1 MQSPRHRRNLE
12 DIFARESEVFASRTV
27 QSRKLL
33 SIGRGVM
40 PDGVPMAWMAGL
52 YRHQPMFVSHG
63 SGSQFHDVDGNSYI
77 DFNLSDLSN
86 TIGHGENA
94 VTRRVSAQALRG
106 MQFLLP
112 GEDAIAVS
120 QMLRD
125 RVGLP
130 MWQYTLSASAANA
143 EVIRIARAYTG
154 RQRVVIFEGKYHGH
168 IEVTMAEGGAPG
180 SNAPATPGGMGV
192 SAKAT
197 ADTVNVQFNDLPALA
212 RALQDRDVALV
223 LTEPALTNCSLVLP
237 EPGYL
242 QEAYRLTK
250 EAGALL
256 ALDETHTWQFAY
268 GGLVREL
275 GLSADVVTLGKGL
288 GSGMPLGAYGMTAEL
303 GRFLEE
309 NRDVDVADTRGLAIG
324 GTTYGSA
331 ITLAAAR
338 AVLEEVL
345 TEDGYRRAVALG
357 GLLADG
363 IDAIIARY
371 NLPWR
376 AFRYGP
382 RSGFCLGERLPQN
395 VDEAAPSLDRGFS
408 DARRVFMANRGIWE
422 AIASADPQTSFV
434 HTAADID
441 RYLEVAEEFIAEM
454 TAG

>member
-1 MQSPRHRRNLE
+1 MKSPRYGRNLE
-12 DIFARESEVFASRTV
+12 KIFARESELFASRTV
-27 QSRKLL
+27 QSRNLL

-52 YRHQPMFVSHG
+52 YRHQPIFVSHG
-63 SGSQFHDVDGNSYI
+63 SGSRFHDVDGNSYI

-94 VTRRVSAQALRG
+94 VSRRVSEQAARG

-120 QMLRD
+120 QALRD

-143 EVIRIARAYTG
+143 EVIRISRAYTG
-154 RQRVVIFEGKYHGH
+154 RQKVVIFEGKYHGH
-168 IEVTMAEGGAPG
+168 IEVTMAEGGGPG
-180 SNAPATPGGMGV
+180 ANAPAKPDGMGV
-192 SAKAT
+192 SASAT
-197 ADTVNVQFNDLPALA
+197 ADTVNVPLNDLAAPAS
-212 RALQDRDVALV
+212 ALQDRDVALV

-237 EPGYL
+237 EPGFL
-242 QEAYRLTK
+242 HEAYRLTK
-250 EAGALL
+250 ETGALL

-268 GGLVREL
+268 GGLVREH
-275 GLSADVVTLGKGL
+275 GLSADFVTLGKGL

-303 GRFLEE
+303 GRFVEE
-309 NRDVDVADTRGLAIG
+309 NRDVDIAKVRGLAIG

-345 TEDGYRRAVALG
+345 TEEGYRRMAALG
-357 GLLADG
+357 GRLADG
-363 IDAIIARY
+363 IDGIIARY

-395 VDEAAPSLDRGFS
+395 AEDAVPSLDRAFS

-422 AIASADPQTSFV
+422 AIASAGPQTSFV
-434 HTAADID
+434 HTEPDID

-454 TAG
+454 TAD